1 MFNLI
6 IAPSLP
12 AAGFAGWGKGRA
24 GADVLVSGTALF
36 RATEMAQAISE
47 LRDLPARETP
57 NVDAQLV
64 AQF

>member
-57 NVDAQLV
+57 NIGTQLV